1 MTALVLLLLAQTMNL
16 NTPATMPV
24 KNPGRTDGGVL
35 LNVYVAGQAAGAGGL
50 TDSEL
55 RASPLLVDIYSDGGA
70 GVSGL
75 TDAQLRASP
84 INVLVDGGWMTVTV
98 IGTVDTEFPPA
109 AALTDNAANPTAPA
123 VGSFLMGWNNGGSEW
138 ERLRA
143 SPVNTDGESGH
154 AQGALDV
161 MTHNF
166 YYNGANWD
174 RMRGTLTDGLL
185 VNLGANNDVTVTG
198 SVAVTGTFWQ
208 ATQPVSGTFWQATQ
222 PISGT
227 VAATQSGTWAV
238 QPGNTANT
246 TAWLV
251 TDTPRQVA
259 SANNTGTCVTVGVA
273 SVTVLAS
280 NASRRAYGIKASE
293 ANTVNVFCKLGATA
307 TTSNMPFGA
316 GAAWS
321 QDTGAVYTGVIDC
334 ISGSAAQT
342 VCAFEVN

>member
-166 YYNGANWD
+166 YYN
-174 RMRGTLTDGLL
+174 
-185 VNLGANNDVTVTG
+185 
-198 SVAVTGTFWQ
+198 S
-208 ATQPVSGTFWQATQ
+208 
-222 PISGT
+222 
-227 VAATQSGTWAV
+227 
-238 QPGNTANT
+238 
-246 TAWLV
+246 
-251 TDTPRQVA
+251 
-259 SANNTGTCVTVGVA
+259 
-273 SVTVLAS
+273 
-280 NASRRAYGIKASE
+280 
-293 ANTVNVFCKLGATA
+293 
-307 TTSNMPFGA
+307 
-316 GAAWS
+316 
-321 QDTGAVYTGVIDC
+321 
-334 ISGSAAQT
+334 
-342 VCAFEVN
+342 